1 MQYTADV
8 RIIRIMCTGRVD
20 PTMVA
25 EAFLQGADGIMI
37 VGCHYGD
44 CHYITGNYQARVKIG
59 LASRVLD
66 YVGLNPQRVAYKQ
79 CSGAEG
85 ERFVSLVNAF
95 HQSIEEM
102 GPLGSADR
110 IPFPALRDKLSIA
123 KTALAKEKL
132 RWVVGKFTEFTST
145 GNKYGEIFTEHEM
158 WRTLDTI
165 VMDEVATFEILDELQ
180 KGPAAAKALSERLH
194 VPAPHVVRYLL
205 ALQRRGI
212 VSPAGVEGH
221 SPMYRIADQAEPPAM
236 AVGA

>member
-25 EAFLQGADGIMI
+25 DAFIQGADGIMI

-59 LASRVLD
+59 LATRVLD
-66 YVGLNPQRVAYKQ
+66 YVGLNLQRIAYKQ

-85 ERFVSLVNAF
+85 ERFVRLVTEF
-95 HQSIEEM
+95 HESIQEM

-110 IPFPALRDKLSIA
+110 LPLPALHDKLSIA
-123 KTALAKEKL
+123 KTALAREKL

-180 KGPAAAKALSERLH
+180 KGPAAAKALSERLQ

-212 VSPAGVEGH
+212 VSPAGIEGN